1 MAYFS
6 HAYQKI
12 MIGNSLKTTVGSLT
26 DLTAGQLGVVG
37 MNHNTIE
44 ISDLTTAS
52 YATHPMVYLAQGSFH
67 TVDEVGMHSGYLRP
81 VKSKGINPKYVS
93 KVWVSDAKVAQNN
106 IWHVCS
112 DNCNL
117 ECDTTYRL
125 RIDVKGSRVLGA
137 LQRNLYFN
145 VDAYTGCCTDDPIDP
160 ITVLLQWANG
170 INENPLGK
178 PFVQASVVGL
188 NSLGDFVVS
197 VNSGTI
203 TATVS
208 DNEDIVPEV
217 GNVLQVDDD
226 YYVIATV
233 EEIISDDDEVTGW
246 TITVKEYD
254 WLTGETGSSTATLD
268 DMTDETLAMYLVPD
282 SDDDVTGWVITV
294 KEYDWL
300 TGETGSSTATLDDMT
315 DETLAMYLVPDMDN
329 YEPLTDTTAI
339 SNSHSCLVIE
349 SAYVD
354 TKFGNCSYSK
364 NDRVDIEPV
373 IIKVSILDET
383 GDPCVVNCFKP
394 TEIQEAHQGAGYGET
409 LLQEYIL
416 SKSYE
421 QEFWED
427 DPRYRETKD
436 QTFNTDVD
444 RTAKY
449 KVLNILHSVPRKSNP
464 SGTFDNDQY
473 LIRILFKSTFDNS
486 ALITWLN
493 AYLTSANS
501 GIQVETT
508 GY

>member
-12 MIGNSLKTTVGSLT
+12 MIGNSLKTTVGSLS

-37 MNHNTIE
+37 MDHQTIK
-44 ISDLTTAS
+44 ITDLTTAS

-93 KVWVSDAKVAQNN
+93 KVWVSDAKDAQNN

-145 VDAYTGCCTDDPIDP
+145 VDAYTGCCTDDPVDP

-188 NSLGDFVVS
+188 NSLGDLVVS
-197 VNSGTI
+197 VDSGTI
-203 TATVS
+203 TASVS

-233 EEIISDDDEVTGW
+233 EEQTDDDVVTGW

-254 WLTGETGSSTATLD
+254 WLTGETGSSAATLD
-268 DMTDETLAMYLVPD
+268 DMT
-282 SDDDVTGWVITV
+282 
-294 KEYDWL
+294 
-300 TGETGSSTATLDDMT
+300 GED
-315 DETLAMYLVPDMDN
+315 LAMYLVPDMDN
-329 YEPLTDTTAI
+329 YEPLTSTTAI
-339 SNSHSCLVIE
+339 SNSHSCLIIE

-354 TKFGNCSYSK
+354 TKFGDCSYSK

-501 GIQVETT
+501 GVQVETT

>member
-37 MNHNTIE
+37 MNHQTIK
-44 ISDLTTAS
+44 ITDVTTAS

-93 KVWVSDAKVAQNN
+93 KVWVSDAKDAQNN

-145 VDAYTGCCTDDPIDP
+145 VDAYTGCCTDDPVDP

-188 NSLGDFVVS
+188 ISLGDFVVS
-197 VNSGTI
+197 VDSGTI

-233 EEIISDDDEVTGW
+233 EEQTDDDDVVTGW
-246 TITVKEYD
+246 EITVKEYD
-254 WLTGETGSSTATLD
+254 WLTGETGSSAATLD
-268 DMTDETLAMYLVPD
+268 DMTEED
-282 SDDDVTGWVITV
+282 
-294 KEYDWL
+294 
-300 TGETGSSTATLDDMT
+300 
-315 DETLAMYLVPDMDN
+315 LAMYLVPDMDN

-339 SNSHSCLVIE
+339 KNSHSCLVIE

-354 TKFGNCSYSK
+354 TKFGDCSYSK

-473 LIRILFKSTFDNS
+473 LIRILFKSTFDTS
-486 ALITWLN
+486 DLITWLN

-501 GIQVETT
+501 GVQVETT

>member
-6 HAYQKI
+6 HAYQKV

-37 MNHNTIE
+37 MNHKTIK
-44 ISDLTTAS
+44 ITDVTTAS

-93 KVWVSDAKVAQNN
+93 KVWVSDAKDAQNN

-145 VDAYTGCCTDDPIDP
+145 VDAYTGCCTDDPVDP

-188 NSLGDFVVS
+188 ISLGDFVVS
-197 VNSGTI
+197 VDTGTI

-233 EEIISDDDEVTGW
+233 EEQTDDDDDLTGW
-246 TITVKEYD
+246 EITVKEYD
-254 WLTGETGSSTATLD
+254 WLTGETGSSAATLD
-268 DMTDETLAMYLVPD
+268 DMTEED
-282 SDDDVTGWVITV
+282 
-294 KEYDWL
+294 
-300 TGETGSSTATLDDMT
+300 
-315 DETLAMYLVPDMDN
+315 LAMYLVPDMDN
-329 YEPLTDTTAI
+329 YEPLTDTTTI
-339 SNSHSCLVIE
+339 SKSHSCLVIE

-501 GIQVETT
+501 GVQVETT

>member
-37 MNHNTIE
+37 MNHKTIE
-44 ISDLTTAS
+44 ITDVTTAS

-93 KVWVSDAKVAQNN
+93 KVWVSDAKNAQNN

-145 VDAYTGCCTDDPIDP
+145 VDAYTGCCTDDPVDP

-188 NSLGDFVVS
+188 ISLGDFVVS
-197 VNSGTI
+197 VNTGTI

-208 DNEDIVPEV
+208 NNEDIVPEV

-233 EEIISDDDEVTGW
+233 EEQTDDDDVVTGW

-254 WLTGETGSSTATLD
+254 WLTGETGSSAATLD
-268 DMTDETLAMYLVPD
+268 DMT
-282 SDDDVTGWVITV
+282 
-294 KEYDWL
+294 
-300 TGETGSSTATLDDMT
+300 GEN
-315 DETLAMYLVPDMDN
+315 LAMYLVPDMDN
-329 YEPLTDTTAI
+329 YEPLTSTTAI
-339 SNSHSCLVIE
+339 SKAHSCLVIE

-501 GIQVETT
+501 GVQVETT

>member
-12 MIGNSLKTTVGSLT
+12 MIGNSLKTTVGSLS

-37 MNHNTIE
+37 MDHQTIK
-44 ISDLTTAS
+44 ITDVTTAS

-93 KVWVSDAKVAQNN
+93 KVWVSDAKNAQNN
-106 IWHVCS
+106 VWQVCS

-145 VDAYTGCCTDDPIDP
+145 VDAYTGCCTGDPVDP

-188 NSLGDFVVS
+188 ISLGDFVVS
-197 VNSGTI
+197 VDTGTI

-233 EEIISDDDEVTGW
+233 EEQTDNDDVVTGW
-246 TITVKEYD
+246 EITVKEYD
-254 WLTGETGSSTATLD
+254 WLTGETGSSAATLD
-268 DMTDETLAMYLVPD
+268 DMTEED
-282 SDDDVTGWVITV
+282 
-294 KEYDWL
+294 
-300 TGETGSSTATLDDMT
+300 
-315 DETLAMYLVPDMDN
+315 LAMYLVPDMDN

-339 SNSHSCLVIE
+339 KNSHSCLVIE

-354 TKFGNCSYSK
+354 TKFGDCSYSK

-501 GIQVETT
+501 GVQVETT

>member
-12 MIGNSLKTTVGSLT
+12 MIGNSLKTTVGSLS

-37 MNHNTIE
+37 MDHQTIK
-44 ISDLTTAS
+44 ITDLTTAS

-93 KVWVSDAKVAQNN
+93 KVWVSDAKDAQNN

-145 VDAYTGCCTDDPIDP
+145 VDAYTGCCTDDPVDP

-188 NSLGDFVVS
+188 NSLGDLVVS
-197 VNSGTI
+197 VDSGTI
-203 TATVS
+203 TASVS

-233 EEIISDDDEVTGW
+233 EEQTDDDVVTGW

-254 WLTGETGSSTATLD
+254 WLTGETGSSAATLD
-268 DMTDETLAMYLVPD
+268 DMT
-282 SDDDVTGWVITV
+282 
-294 KEYDWL
+294 
-300 TGETGSSTATLDDMT
+300 GED
-315 DETLAMYLVPDMDN
+315 LAMYLVPDMDN
-329 YEPLTDTTAI
+329 YEPLTDTTVI
-339 SNSHSCLVIE
+339 SKSHSCLVIE

-354 TKFGNCSYSK
+354 TKFGDCSYSK

>member
-37 MNHNTIE
+37 MNHQTIE
-44 ISDLTTAS
+44 ITDVTTAS

-93 KVWVSDAKVAQNN
+93 KVWVSDAKDAQNN
-106 IWHVCS
+106 VWHVCS

-145 VDAYTGCCTDDPIDP
+145 VDAYTGCCTDDPVDP

-188 NSLGDFVVS
+188 ISLGDFVVS
-197 VNSGTI
+197 VDSGTI

-233 EEIISDDDEVTGW
+233 EEQTDDDVVTGW

-254 WLTGETGSSTATLD
+254 WLTGETGSSAATLD
-268 DMTDETLAMYLVPD
+268 DMTE
-282 SDDDVTGWVITV
+282 
-294 KEYDWL
+294 E
-300 TGETGSSTATLDDMT
+300 E
-315 DETLAMYLVPDMDN
+315 LAMYLVPDMDN
-329 YEPLTDTTAI
+329 YEPLTDTTTI
-339 SNSHSCLVIE
+339 SKSHSCLVIE

-354 TKFGNCSYSK
+354 TKFGDCSYSK

-473 LIRILFKSTFDNS
+473 LIRILFKSTFDAS
-486 ALITWLN
+486 DLITWLN

-501 GIQVETT
+501 GVQVETT

>member
-37 MNHNTIE
+37 MNHKTIK
-44 ISDLTTAS
+44 ITDVTTAS

-93 KVWVSDAKVAQNN
+93 KVWVSDAKNAQNN

-145 VDAYTGCCTDDPIDP
+145 VDAYTGCCTDDPVDP

-188 NSLGDFVVS
+188 ISLGDFVVS
-197 VNSGTI
+197 VDSGTI

-233 EEIISDDDEVTGW
+233 EEQTDDDDDVTGW
-246 TITVKEYD
+246 EITVKEYD
-254 WLTGETGSSTATLD
+254 WLTGETGSSAATLD
-268 DMTDETLAMYLVPD
+268 DMTEED
-282 SDDDVTGWVITV
+282 
-294 KEYDWL
+294 
-300 TGETGSSTATLDDMT
+300 
-315 DETLAMYLVPDMDN
+315 LAMYLVPDMDN

-339 SNSHSCLVIE
+339 KNSHSCLVIE

-354 TKFGNCSYSK
+354 TKFGDCSYSK

-473 LIRILFKSTFDNS
+473 LIRILFKSTFDTS
-486 ALITWLN
+486 DLITWLN

-501 GIQVETT
+501 GVQVETT

>member
-12 MIGNSLKTTVGSLT
+12 MIGNSLKKTVGSLT

-37 MNHNTIE
+37 MDHQTIK
-44 ISDLTTAS
+44 ITDVITAS

-93 KVWVSDAKVAQNN
+93 KVWVSDAKDAQNN
-106 IWHVCS
+106 VWHVCS

-145 VDAYTGCCTDDPIDP
+145 VDAYTGCCTDDPVDP

-197 VNSGTI
+197 VSSGTI

-208 DNEDIVPEV
+208 DNADIVPEV

-233 EEIISDDDEVTGW
+233 EEQTDSNNDVTGW
-246 TITVKEYD
+246 EITVKEYN
-254 WLTGETGSSTATLD
+254 WLTGETGSSA
-268 DMTDETLAMYLVPD
+268 
-282 SDDDVTGWVITV
+282 
-294 KEYDWL
+294 
-300 TGETGSSTATLDDMT
+300 ATLDDMT

-339 SNSHSCLVIE
+339 SNSHSCLIIE

-473 LIRILFKSTFDNS
+473 LIRILFKSTFDAS
-486 ALITWLN
+486 DLITWLN

-501 GIQVETT
+501 GVQVETT

>member
-12 MIGNSLKTTVGSLT
+12 MIGNSLKTTVGSLS

-37 MNHNTIE
+37 MDHQTIK
-44 ISDLTTAS
+44 ISDTTTAS

-93 KVWVSDAKVAQNN
+93 KVWVSDAKDAQNN

-145 VDAYTGCCTDDPIDP
+145 VDAYTGCCTDDPVDP

-197 VNSGTI
+197 VDSGTI

-233 EEIISDDDEVTGW
+233 EEQI
-246 TITVKEYD
+246 
-254 WLTGETGSSTATLD
+254 
-268 DMTDETLAMYLVPD
+268 
-282 SDDDVTGWVITV
+282 SDDDVTGWTITV

-329 YEPLTDTTAI
+329 YEPLTSTTAI

>member
-37 MNHNTIE
+37 MDHNTIK
-44 ISDLTTAS
+44 ISDTTTAS
-52 YATHPMVYLAQGSFH
+52 YTIHPMVYLAQGSFH

-93 KVWVSDAKVAQNN
+93 KVWVSNAKDAQNN

-145 VDAYTGCCTDDPIDP
+145 VDAYTGCCTNDPVDP

-188 NSLGDFVVS
+188 ISLGDFVVS
-197 VNSGTI
+197 VSSGTI

-208 DNEDIVPEV
+208 GNGNIVPED

-233 EEIISDDDEVTGW
+233 VEQTDSNNAVTGW

-254 WLTGETGSSTATLD
+254 WLTGETGSSAATLD
-268 DMTDETLAMYLVPD
+268 DMTNETLAMYLVPN
-282 SDDDVTGWVITV
+282 
-294 KEYDWL
+294 
-300 TGETGSSTATLDDMT
+300 MN
-315 DETLAMYLVPDMDN
+315 N
-329 YEPLTDTTAI
+329 YEPLTSTTAI
-339 SNSHSCLVIE
+339 RNSHFCLIIE

-394 TEIQEAHQGAGYGET
+394 TEIQKAHQGAGYGET

-473 LIRILFKSTFDNS
+473 LIRILFRSTFNNS

>member
-12 MIGNSLKTTVGSLT
+12 MIGNSLKTTVGSLS

-37 MNHNTIE
+37 MDHQTIK
-44 ISDLTTAS
+44 ITDLTTAS

-93 KVWVSDAKVAQNN
+93 KVWVSDAKDAQNN

-145 VDAYTGCCTDDPIDP
+145 VDAYTGCCTDDPVDP

-188 NSLGDFVVS
+188 NSLGDLVVS
-197 VNSGTI
+197 VDSGTI
-203 TATVS
+203 TASVS

-233 EEIISDDDEVTGW
+233 EEQTDDDVVTGW

-254 WLTGETGSSTATLD
+254 WLTGETGSSAATLD
-268 DMTDETLAMYLVPD
+268 DMTEED
-282 SDDDVTGWVITV
+282 
-294 KEYDWL
+294 
-300 TGETGSSTATLDDMT
+300 
-315 DETLAMYLVPDMDN
+315 LAMYLVPDMDN
-329 YEPLTDTTAI
+329 YEPLTSTTAI
-339 SNSHSCLVIE
+339 SNSHSCLIIE

-354 TKFGNCSYSK
+354 TKFGDCSYSK

>member
-37 MNHNTIE
+37 MDHNTIE
-44 ISDLTTAS
+44 ISDLITAS
-52 YATHPMVYLAQGSFH
+52 YATHSMVYLAQGSFH

-93 KVWVSDAKVAQNN
+93 KVWVSDAKDAQNN

-145 VDAYTGCCTDDPIDP
+145 VDAYTGCCTNDPVDP

-188 NSLGDFVVS
+188 NSLGNFVVS

-208 DNEDIVPEV
+208 SNAGIVPGV

-233 EEIISDDDEVTGW
+233 EEQTDSNNDVTGW
-246 TITVKEYD
+246 T
-254 WLTGETGSSTATLD
+254 
-268 DMTDETLAMYLVPD
+268 
-282 SDDDVTGWVITV
+282 ITV

-329 YEPLTDTTAI
+329 YEPLTSTTVI
-339 SNSHSCLVIE
+339 RNSHSCLVIE

-473 LIRILFKSTFDNS
+473 LIRILFKSTFNNS

>member
-12 MIGNSLKTTVGSLT
+12 MIGNSLKTTVGSLS

-37 MNHNTIE
+37 MDHQIIK
-44 ISDLTTAS
+44 ISDVTTAS

-93 KVWVSDAKVAQNN
+93 KVWVSDAKDAQNN

-112 DNCNL
+112 DNCHL

-145 VDAYTGCCTDDPIDP
+145 VDAYTGCCTDPDNPLVVDPNV
-160 ITVLLQWANG
+160 VLLQWANG

-226 YYVIATV
+226 YYIIATV
-233 EEIISDDDEVTGW
+233 VEQTNNDDEVTGW
-246 TITVKEYD
+246 EITVKEYD

-268 DMTDETLAMYLVPD
+268 DMT
-282 SDDDVTGWVITV
+282 
-294 KEYDWL
+294 
-300 TGETGSSTATLDDMT
+300 GED
-315 DETLAMYLVPDMDN
+315 LAMYLVPDMDN
-329 YEPLTDTTAI
+329 YEPLTSTTAI
-339 SNSHSCLVIE
+339 SNSHSCLIIE

-473 LIRILFKSTFDNS
+473 LIRILFKSTFNIS
-486 ALITWLN
+486 ALIIWLD

-501 GIQVETT
+501 GVQVETT

>member
-37 MNHNTIE
+37 MDHNTIK

-93 KVWVSDAKVAQNN
+93 KVWVSNAKAAQNN
-106 IWHVCS
+106 VWQVCS

-145 VDAYTGCCTDDPIDP
+145 VDAYTGCCTDDPVDP

-188 NSLGDFVVS
+188 ISLGDFVVS
-197 VNSGTI
+197 VDSGTI

-233 EEIISDDDEVTGW
+233 EEQTDDDDVVTGW
-246 TITVKEYD
+246 EITVKEYD
-254 WLTGETGSSTATLD
+254 WLTGETGSSAATLD
-268 DMTDETLAMYLVPD
+268 DMTEED
-282 SDDDVTGWVITV
+282 
-294 KEYDWL
+294 
-300 TGETGSSTATLDDMT
+300 
-315 DETLAMYLVPDMDN
+315 LAMYLVPDMDN
-329 YEPLTDTTAI
+329 YEALTDTTTI

>member
-37 MNHNTIE
+37 MDHKTIK
-44 ISDLTTAS
+44 ITDVTTAS

-93 KVWVSDAKVAQNN
+93 KVWVSDAKDAQNN

-117 ECDTTYRL
+117 ECETTYRL

-145 VDAYTGCCTDDPIDP
+145 VDAYTGCCDDPDNPSAVDP

-197 VNSGTI
+197 VDSGTI

-208 DNEDIVPEV
+208 DNADIVPEV

-233 EEIISDDDEVTGW
+233 EEQISDDDVTGW
-246 TITVKEYD
+246 EITVKEYD
-254 WLTGETGSSTATLD
+254 WLTGETGSLAAALD
-268 DMTDETLAMYLVPD
+268 DMTEED
-282 SDDDVTGWVITV
+282 
-294 KEYDWL
+294 
-300 TGETGSSTATLDDMT
+300 
-315 DETLAMYLVPDMDN
+315 LAMYLVPDMDN
-329 YEPLTDTTAI
+329 YEPLTDTTTI
-339 SNSHSCLVIE
+339 SKSHSCLVIE

-473 LIRILFKSTFDNS
+473 LIRILFKSIFDNS
-486 ALITWLN
+486 ALITWLD

>member
-12 MIGNSLKTTVGSLT
+12 MIGNSLKTTVGSLS

-37 MNHNTIE
+37 MDHQIIK
-44 ISDLTTAS
+44 ISDVTTAS

-93 KVWVSDAKVAQNN
+93 KVWVSDAKDAQNN

-112 DNCNL
+112 DNCHL

-145 VDAYTGCCTDDPIDP
+145 VDAYTGCCTDPDNPLVVDPNV
-160 ITVLLQWANG
+160 VLLQWANG

-226 YYVIATV
+226 YYIIATV
-233 EEIISDDDEVTGW
+233 VEQTNNDDEVTGW
-246 TITVKEYD
+246 EITVKEYD

-268 DMTDETLAMYLVPD
+268 DMTNED
-282 SDDDVTGWVITV
+282 
-294 KEYDWL
+294 
-300 TGETGSSTATLDDMT
+300 
-315 DETLAMYLVPDMDN
+315 LAMYLVPDMDN
-329 YEPLTDTTAI
+329 YEPLTSTTAI
-339 SNSHSCLVIE
+339 SNSHSCLIIE

-473 LIRILFKSTFDNS
+473 LIRILFKSTFNIS
-486 ALITWLN
+486 ALIIWLD

-501 GIQVETT
+501 GVQVETT

>member
-12 MIGNSLKTTVGSLT
+12 MIGNSLKTTVGSLS

-37 MNHNTIE
+37 MNHQTIK
-44 ISDLTTAS
+44 ITDVTTAS

-93 KVWVSDAKVAQNN
+93 KVWVSDAKDAQNN

-117 ECDTTYRL
+117 ECETTYRL

-145 VDAYTGCCTDDPIDP
+145 VDAYTGCCTDDPVDP

-197 VNSGTI
+197 VDSGTI

-233 EEIISDDDEVTGW
+233 EEQTNDDDEVISW
-246 TITVKEYD
+246 EITVKEYD
-254 WLTGETGSSTATLD
+254 WLTGETGSSAATLD
-268 DMTDETLAMYLVPD
+268 DMTEEA
-282 SDDDVTGWVITV
+282 
-294 KEYDWL
+294 
-300 TGETGSSTATLDDMT
+300 
-315 DETLAMYLVPDMDN
+315 LAMYLVPDMDN
-329 YEPLTDTTAI
+329 YEPLTDITTI

-354 TKFGNCSYSK
+354 TKFGDCSYSK

-473 LIRILFKSTFDNS
+473 LIRILFKSTFDTS
-486 ALITWLN
+486 DLITWLN

-501 GIQVETT
+501 GVQVETT

>member
-12 MIGNSLKTTVGSLT
+12 MIGNSLKTTVGSLS

-37 MNHNTIE
+37 MDHQTIK
-44 ISDLTTAS
+44 ITDVTTAS

-93 KVWVSDAKVAQNN
+93 KVWVSDAKNAQNN

-145 VDAYTGCCTDDPIDP
+145 VDAYTGCCTDDPVDP

-197 VNSGTI
+197 VDSGTI

-233 EEIISDDDEVTGW
+233 EEQTNDDDEVTGW
-246 TITVKEYD
+246 EITVKEYD
-254 WLTGETGSSTATLD
+254 WLTGETGSSAATLD
-268 DMTDETLAMYLVPD
+268 DMTEED
-282 SDDDVTGWVITV
+282 
-294 KEYDWL
+294 
-300 TGETGSSTATLDDMT
+300 
-315 DETLAMYLVPDMDN
+315 LAMYLVPDMDN

-339 SNSHSCLVIE
+339 KNSHSCLVIE

-354 TKFGNCSYSK
+354 TKFGDCSYSK

-473 LIRILFKSTFDNS
+473 LIRILFKSTFDAS
-486 ALITWLN
+486 DLITWLN

-501 GIQVETT
+501 GVQVETT

>member
-12 MIGNSLKTTVGSLT
+12 MIGNSLKTTVGSLS

-37 MNHNTIE
+37 MNHQTIK
-44 ISDLTTAS
+44 ITDVTTAS

-93 KVWVSDAKVAQNN
+93 KVWVSDAKDAQNN

-117 ECDTTYRL
+117 ECETTYRL

-145 VDAYTGCCTDDPIDP
+145 VDAYTGCCDDPDNPSAVDP
-160 ITVLLQWANG
+160 NVVLLQWANG

-197 VNSGTI
+197 VDSGTI

-233 EEIISDDDEVTGW
+233 EEQTNDDDEVISW
-246 TITVKEYD
+246 EITVKEYD
-254 WLTGETGSSTATLD
+254 WLTGETGSSAATLD
-268 DMTDETLAMYLVPD
+268 DMTEEA
-282 SDDDVTGWVITV
+282 
-294 KEYDWL
+294 
-300 TGETGSSTATLDDMT
+300 
-315 DETLAMYLVPDMDN
+315 LAMYLVPDMDN
-329 YEPLTDTTAI
+329 YEPLTDITTI

-354 TKFGNCSYSK
+354 TKFGDCSYSK

-473 LIRILFKSTFDNS
+473 LIRILFKSTFDTS
-486 ALITWLN
+486 DLITWLN

-501 GIQVETT
+501 GVQVETT

>member
-37 MNHNTIE
+37 MDHNTIK

-93 KVWVSDAKVAQNN
+93 KVWVSDAKDAQNN

-145 VDAYTGCCTDDPIDP
+145 VDAYTGCCTDDPVDP

-197 VNSGTI
+197 VDSGTI

-233 EEIISDDDEVTGW
+233 EEQISDDDVTGW

-268 DMTDETLAMYLVPD
+268 DMTDETL
-282 SDDDVTGWVITV
+282 T
-294 KEYDWL
+294 
-300 TGETGSSTATLDDMT
+300 
-315 DETLAMYLVPDMDN
+315 MYLVPDMDN
-329 YEPLTDTTAI
+329 YEALTDTTTI

-436 QTFNTDVD
+436 QTFITDVD

>member
-12 MIGNSLKTTVGSLT
+12 MIGNSLKTTVGSLS

-37 MNHNTIE
+37 MDHQTIK
-44 ISDLTTAS
+44 ITDVTTAS

-93 KVWVSDAKVAQNN
+93 KVWVSDAKDAQNN
-106 IWHVCS
+106 VWQVCS

-145 VDAYTGCCTDDPIDP
+145 VDAYTGCCTDDPVDP

-197 VNSGTI
+197 VDSGTI
-203 TATVS
+203 TASVS

-233 EEIISDDDEVTGW
+233 EEQTNDDDEVTGW
-246 TITVKEYD
+246 EITVKEYD
-254 WLTGETGSSTATLD
+254 WLTGETGSSAATLD
-268 DMTDETLAMYLVPD
+268 DMTEED
-282 SDDDVTGWVITV
+282 
-294 KEYDWL
+294 
-300 TGETGSSTATLDDMT
+300 
-315 DETLAMYLVPDMDN
+315 LAMYLVPDMDN
-329 YEPLTDTTAI
+329 YEPLTSTTAI

-354 TKFGNCSYSK
+354 TKFGDCSYSK

-501 GIQVETT
+501 GVQVETT

>member
-12 MIGNSLKTTVGSLT
+12 MIGNSLKTTVGSLS

-37 MNHNTIE
+37 MDHQTIK
-44 ISDLTTAS
+44 ITDVTTAS

-93 KVWVSDAKVAQNN
+93 KVWVSDAKDAQNN
-106 IWHVCS
+106 VWHVCS

-145 VDAYTGCCTDDPIDP
+145 VDAYTGCCTDDPVDP

-197 VNSGTI
+197 VDSGTI
-203 TATVS
+203 TASVS

-233 EEIISDDDEVTGW
+233 EEQTNDDDEVTGW
-246 TITVKEYD
+246 EITVKEYD
-254 WLTGETGSSTATLD
+254 WLTGETGSSAATLD
-268 DMTDETLAMYLVPD
+268 DMTEEA
-282 SDDDVTGWVITV
+282 
-294 KEYDWL
+294 
-300 TGETGSSTATLDDMT
+300 
-315 DETLAMYLVPDMDN
+315 LAMYLVPDMDN
-329 YEPLTDTTAI
+329 YEPLTSTTAI

-354 TKFGNCSYSK
+354 TKFGDCSYSK

>member
-6 HAYQKI
+6 HAYQKV
-12 MIGNSLKTTVGSLT
+12 MIGNSLKTTVGSLK

-37 MNHNTIE
+37 MNHNVIK
-44 ISDLTTAS
+44 ISDTTTAS

-93 KVWVSDAKVAQNN
+93 KVWVSSAKEAQNN
-106 IWHVCS
+106 IWQVCS

-145 VDAYTGCCTDDPIDP
+145 VDAYTGCCTDDPVDP
-160 ITVLLQWANG
+160 ITVLLQWANK

-188 NSLGDFVVS
+188 NSLGNFKVS
-197 VNSGTI
+197 VSSGTI
-203 TATVS
+203 TATIA
-208 DNEDIVPEV
+208 NNANIVPEV

-226 YYVIATV
+226 YYVIATIENLTSGTDV
-233 EEIISDDDEVTGW
+233 IGW

-254 WLTGETGSSTATLD
+254 WVTGETGSSAATLD
-268 DMTDETLAMYLVPD
+268 DMTDE
-282 SDDDVTGWVITV
+282 S
-294 KEYDWL
+294 
-300 TGETGSSTATLDDMT
+300 
-315 DETLAMYLVPDMDN
+315 LAMYLVPDMDN
-329 YEPLTDTTAI
+329 YEALTNTTAL
-339 SNSHSCLVIE
+339 SNSHSCLIIE

-394 TEIQEAHQGAGYGET
+394 TEVQEAHQGAGYGET

-427 DPRYRETKD
+427 DPRYRETKN

-473 LIRILFKSTFDNS
+473 LIRILFKSTFDYS

>member
-37 MNHNTIE
+37 MDHKTIK
-44 ISDLTTAS
+44 ITDLITAS

-93 KVWVSDAKVAQNN
+93 KVWVSDAKDAQNN
-106 IWHVCS
+106 VWHVCS

-145 VDAYTGCCTDDPIDP
+145 VDAYTGCCTDTDDPVDP

-188 NSLGDFVVS
+188 ISLGDFVVS

-208 DNEDIVPEV
+208 NNGNIVPEV

-233 EEIISDDDEVTGW
+233 EEQLDNNNDVTGW
-246 TITVKEYD
+246 T
-254 WLTGETGSSTATLD
+254 
-268 DMTDETLAMYLVPD
+268 
-282 SDDDVTGWVITV
+282 ITV

-329 YEPLTDTTAI
+329 YEPLTSTTAI
-339 SNSHSCLVIE
+339 RNSHSCLVIE

>member
-37 MNHNTIE
+37 MDHQTIK
-44 ISDLTTAS
+44 ITDVTTAS

-93 KVWVSDAKVAQNN
+93 KVWVSDAKNAQNN

-145 VDAYTGCCTDDPIDP
+145 VDAYTGCCTDNPVDP

-188 NSLGDFVVS
+188 ISLGDFVVS
-197 VNSGTI
+197 VDTGTI

-233 EEIISDDDEVTGW
+233 EEISEDDVVTGW

-254 WLTGETGSSTATLD
+254 WLTGETGSSAATLD
-268 DMTDETLAMYLVPD
+268 DMTEED
-282 SDDDVTGWVITV
+282 
-294 KEYDWL
+294 
-300 TGETGSSTATLDDMT
+300 
-315 DETLAMYLVPDMDN
+315 LAMYLVPDMDN
-329 YEPLTDTTAI
+329 YEPLTDATTI
-339 SNSHSCLVIE
+339 SKSHSCLVIE

-354 TKFGNCSYSK
+354 TKFGDCSYSK

-473 LIRILFKSTFDNS
+473 LIRILFKSTFDIS
-486 ALITWLN
+486 DLITWLN

-501 GIQVETT
+501 GVQVETT

>member
-37 MNHNTIE
+37 MDHKTIK
-44 ISDLTTAS
+44 ITDVTTAS

-93 KVWVSDAKVAQNN
+93 KVWVSDAKNAQNN

-145 VDAYTGCCTDDPIDP
+145 VDAYTGCCTDDPVDP

-188 NSLGDFVVS
+188 ISLGDFVVS
-197 VNSGTI
+197 VDSGTI

-233 EEIISDDDEVTGW
+233 EEQTDDDDVVTGW
-246 TITVKEYD
+246 EITVKEYD
-254 WLTGETGSSTATLD
+254 WLTGETGSSAATLD
-268 DMTDETLAMYLVPD
+268 DMTEED
-282 SDDDVTGWVITV
+282 
-294 KEYDWL
+294 
-300 TGETGSSTATLDDMT
+300 
-315 DETLAMYLVPDMDN
+315 LAMYLVPDMDN

-339 SNSHSCLVIE
+339 NNSHSCLVIE

-354 TKFGNCSYSK
+354 TKFGDCSYSK

-473 LIRILFKSTFDNS
+473 LIRILFKSTFDTS
-486 ALITWLN
+486 DLITWLN

-501 GIQVETT
+501 GVQVETT

>member
-12 MIGNSLKTTVGSLT
+12 MIGNSLKTTVGSLS

-37 MNHNTIE
+37 MDHQTIK
-44 ISDLTTAS
+44 ITDVTTAS

-93 KVWVSDAKVAQNN
+93 KVWVSDAKNAQNN
-106 IWHVCS
+106 VWHVCS
-112 DNCNL
+112 DNCHL

-145 VDAYTGCCTDDPIDP
+145 VDAYTGCCTDDPVDP

-197 VNSGTI
+197 VDSGTI
-203 TATVS
+203 TASVS

-233 EEIISDDDEVTGW
+233 EEQTNDDDEVTGW
-246 TITVKEYD
+246 EITVKEYD
-254 WLTGETGSSTATLD
+254 WLTGETGSSAATLD
-268 DMTDETLAMYLVPD
+268 DMTEED
-282 SDDDVTGWVITV
+282 
-294 KEYDWL
+294 
-300 TGETGSSTATLDDMT
+300 
-315 DETLAMYLVPDMDN
+315 LAMYLVPDMDN
-329 YEPLTDTTAI
+329 YEPLTSTTAI
-339 SNSHSCLVIE
+339 SNSHSCLIIE

-354 TKFGNCSYSK
+354 TKFGDCSYSK

-501 GIQVETT
+501 GVQVETT

>member
-12 MIGNSLKTTVGSLT
+12 MIGNSLKTTVGSLS

-37 MNHNTIE
+37 MDHQTIK
-44 ISDLTTAS
+44 ITDVTTAS

-93 KVWVSDAKVAQNN
+93 KVWVSDAKNAQNN
-106 IWHVCS
+106 VWHVCS
-112 DNCNL
+112 DNCHL

-145 VDAYTGCCTDDPIDP
+145 VDAYTGCCTDDPVDP

-197 VNSGTI
+197 VDSGTI
-203 TATVS
+203 TASVS

-233 EEIISDDDEVTGW
+233 EEQTNDDDEVTGW
-246 TITVKEYD
+246 EITVKEYD
-254 WLTGETGSSTATLD
+254 WLTGETGSSAATLD
-268 DMTDETLAMYLVPD
+268 DMTEED
-282 SDDDVTGWVITV
+282 
-294 KEYDWL
+294 
-300 TGETGSSTATLDDMT
+300 
-315 DETLAMYLVPDMDN
+315 LAMYLVPDMDN
-329 YEPLTDTTAI
+329 YEPLTSTTAI
-339 SNSHSCLVIE
+339 SNSHSCLIIE

-354 TKFGNCSYSK
+354 TKFGDCSYSK

-473 LIRILFKSTFDNS
+473 LIRILFKSTFDTS
-486 ALITWLN
+486 DLITWLN

-501 GIQVETT
+501 GVQVETT

>member
-37 MNHNTIE
+37 MNHQTIK
-44 ISDLTTAS
+44 ITDLTTAS

-93 KVWVSDAKVAQNN
+93 KVWVSDAKDAQNN
-106 IWHVCS
+106 VWHVCS

-145 VDAYTGCCTDDPIDP
+145 VDAYTGCCTDDPVDP

-188 NSLGDFVVS
+188 ISLGDFVVS
-197 VNSGTI
+197 VDTGTI

-233 EEIISDDDEVTGW
+233 EEQTDNDDDVTGW
-246 TITVKEYD
+246 EITVKEYD
-254 WLTGETGSSTATLD
+254 WLTGETGSSAATLD
-268 DMTDETLAMYLVPD
+268 DMTEEA
-282 SDDDVTGWVITV
+282 
-294 KEYDWL
+294 
-300 TGETGSSTATLDDMT
+300 
-315 DETLAMYLVPDMDN
+315 LAMYLVPDMDN
-329 YEPLTDTTAI
+329 YEPLTNTTTI

-473 LIRILFKSTFDNS
+473 LIRILFKSTFDAS
-486 ALITWLN
+486 DLITWLN

-501 GIQVETT
+501 GVQVETT

>member
-37 MNHNTIE
+37 MNHQTIK
-44 ISDLTTAS
+44 ITDVTTAS

-93 KVWVSDAKVAQNN
+93 KVWVSDAKNAQNN
-106 IWHVCS
+106 IWQVCS
-112 DNCNL
+112 DNCSL

-145 VDAYTGCCTDDPIDP
+145 VDAYTGCCTDDPVDP

-188 NSLGDFVVS
+188 ISLGDFVVS
-197 VNSGTI
+197 VDTGTI

-233 EEIISDDDEVTGW
+233 EEQTNDDDEVTGW
-246 TITVKEYD
+246 EITVKEYH
-254 WLTGETGSSTATLD
+254 WLTGEKGSSTATLD
-268 DMTDETLAMYLVPD
+268 DMTEEA
-282 SDDDVTGWVITV
+282 
-294 KEYDWL
+294 
-300 TGETGSSTATLDDMT
+300 
-315 DETLAMYLVPDMDN
+315 LAMYLVPDMDN
-329 YEPLTDTTAI
+329 YEPLTDTTTI
-339 SNSHSCLVIE
+339 SKSHSCLVIE

-473 LIRILFKSTFDNS
+473 LVRILFKSIFDIS
-486 ALITWLN
+486 DLITWLN

-501 GIQVETT
+501 GVQVETT

>member
-12 MIGNSLKTTVGSLT
+12 MIGNSLKTTVGSLS

-37 MNHNTIE
+37 MDHNTIK
-44 ISDLTTAS
+44 ITDVTTAS

-93 KVWVSDAKVAQNN
+93 KVWVSDAKNAQNN

-145 VDAYTGCCTDDPIDP
+145 VDAYTGCCTDDPVDP

-197 VNSGTI
+197 VDSGTI

-233 EEIISDDDEVTGW
+233 EEQTNDDDEVTGW
-246 TITVKEYD
+246 EITVKEYD
-254 WLTGETGSSTATLD
+254 WLTGETGSSAATLD
-268 DMTDETLAMYLVPD
+268 DTTEEA
-282 SDDDVTGWVITV
+282 
-294 KEYDWL
+294 
-300 TGETGSSTATLDDMT
+300 
-315 DETLAMYLVPDMDN
+315 LAMYLVPDMDN
-329 YEPLTDTTAI
+329 YEPLTDTTTI
-339 SNSHSCLVIE
+339 SKSHSCLVIE

-473 LIRILFKSTFDNS
+473 LIRILFKSTFDDS

-501 GIQVETT
+501 GVQVETT

>member
-12 MIGNSLKTTVGSLT
+12 MIGNSLKTTVGSLS

-37 MNHNTIE
+37 MDHQTIK
-44 ISDLTTAS
+44 ITDLTTAS

-93 KVWVSDAKVAQNN
+93 KVWVSDAKNAQNN
-106 IWHVCS
+106 VWQVCS

-145 VDAYTGCCTDDPIDP
+145 VDAYTGCCTDDPVDP

-188 NSLGDFVVS
+188 NSLGDLVVS
-197 VNSGTI
+197 VDSGTI
-203 TATVS
+203 TASVS

-233 EEIISDDDEVTGW
+233 EEQTDDDVVTGW

-254 WLTGETGSSTATLD
+254 WLTGETGSSAATLD
-268 DMTDETLAMYLVPD
+268 DMT
-282 SDDDVTGWVITV
+282 
-294 KEYDWL
+294 
-300 TGETGSSTATLDDMT
+300 GED
-315 DETLAMYLVPDMDN
+315 LAMYLVPDMDN
-329 YEPLTDTTAI
+329 YEPLTSTTAI
-339 SNSHSCLVIE
+339 SNSHSCLIIE

-354 TKFGNCSYSK
+354 TKFGDCSYSK

-501 GIQVETT
+501 GVQVETT

>member
-1 MAYFS
+1 M
-6 HAYQKI
+6 
-12 MIGNSLKTTVGSLT
+12 
-26 DLTAGQLGVVG
+26 
-37 MNHNTIE
+37 
-44 ISDLTTAS
+44 
-52 YATHPMVYLAQGSFH
+52 
-67 TVDEVGMHSGYLRP
+67 
-81 VKSKGINPKYVS
+81 
-93 KVWVSDAKVAQNN
+93 
-106 IWHVCS
+106 
-112 DNCNL
+112 
-117 ECDTTYRL
+117 
-125 RIDVKGSRVLGA
+125 
-137 LQRNLYFN
+137 
-145 VDAYTGCCTDDPIDP
+145 
-160 ITVLLQWANG
+160 
-170 INENPLGK
+170 
-178 PFVQASVVGL
+178 
-188 NSLGDFVVS
+188 
-197 VNSGTI
+197 
-203 TATVS
+203 
-208 DNEDIVPEV
+208 
-217 GNVLQVDDD
+217 QVDDD

-233 EEIISDDDEVTGW
+233 EEQTDNDDDVTGW
-246 TITVKEYD
+246 EITVKEYD
-254 WLTGETGSSTATLD
+254 WLTGETGSSAATLD
-268 DMTDETLAMYLVPD
+268 DMTEED
-282 SDDDVTGWVITV
+282 
-294 KEYDWL
+294 
-300 TGETGSSTATLDDMT
+300 
-315 DETLAMYLVPDMDN
+315 LAMYLVPDMDN
-329 YEPLTDTTAI
+329 YEPLTDTTTI
-339 SNSHSCLVIE
+339 KNSHSCLVIE

-493 AYLTSANS
+493 AYLTL
-501 GIQVETT
+501 Q
-508 GY
+508 

>member
-12 MIGNSLKTTVGSLT
+12 MIGNSLKTTVGSLS

-37 MNHNTIE
+37 MDHQTIK
-44 ISDLTTAS
+44 ITDVTTAS

-93 KVWVSDAKVAQNN
+93 KVWVSDAKDAQNN
-106 IWHVCS
+106 VWHVCS

-145 VDAYTGCCTDDPIDP
+145 VDAYTGCCTDDPVDP

-188 NSLGDFVVS
+188 ISLGDFVVS
-197 VNSGTI
+197 VDSGTI
-203 TATVS
+203 TASVS

-233 EEIISDDDEVTGW
+233 EEQTDDDVVTGW

-268 DMTDETLAMYLVPD
+268 DMTEED
-282 SDDDVTGWVITV
+282 
-294 KEYDWL
+294 
-300 TGETGSSTATLDDMT
+300 
-315 DETLAMYLVPDMDN
+315 LAMYLVPDMDN
-329 YEPLTDTTAI
+329 YEPLTSTTAI
-339 SNSHSCLVIE
+339 SNSHSCLIIE

-354 TKFGNCSYSK
+354 TKFGDCSYSK

-473 LIRILFKSTFDNS
+473 LIRILFKSTFDAS
-486 ALITWLN
+486 DLITWLN

-501 GIQVETT
+501 GVQVETT

>member
-12 MIGNSLKTTVGSLT
+12 MIGNSLKTTVGSLS

-37 MNHNTIE
+37 MDHQTIK
-44 ISDLTTAS
+44 ITDVTTAS

-93 KVWVSDAKVAQNN
+93 KVWVSDAKDAQNN

-145 VDAYTGCCTDDPIDP
+145 VDAYTGCCTDDPVDP

-188 NSLGDFVVS
+188 NSLGYFVVS
-197 VNSGTI
+197 VDSGTI

-208 DNEDIVPEV
+208 SNEGIVPEE

-233 EEIISDDDEVTGW
+233 EEQTDDDDDLTGW
-246 TITVKEYD
+246 EITVKEYD
-254 WLTGETGSSTATLD
+254 WLTGETGSSAATLD
-268 DMTDETLAMYLVPD
+268 DMTEED
-282 SDDDVTGWVITV
+282 
-294 KEYDWL
+294 
-300 TGETGSSTATLDDMT
+300 
-315 DETLAMYLVPDMDN
+315 LAMYLVPDMDN
-329 YEPLTDTTAI
+329 YEPLTDATTI

-501 GIQVETT
+501 GVQVETT

>member
-37 MNHNTIE
+37 MNHKTIK
-44 ISDLTTAS
+44 IIDVTTAS

-93 KVWVSDAKVAQNN
+93 KVWVSDAKDAQNN

-145 VDAYTGCCTDDPIDP
+145 VDAYTGCCTNDPVDP

-188 NSLGDFVVS
+188 ISLGNFVVS
-197 VNSGTI
+197 VSSGTI

-208 DNEDIVPEV
+208 GNGDIVPEV

-233 EEIISDDDEVTGW
+233 EEQTDNDDVVTGW
-246 TITVKEYD
+246 EITVKEYD
-254 WLTGETGSSTATLD
+254 WLTGETGSSAATLD
-268 DMTDETLAMYLVPD
+268 DMT
-282 SDDDVTGWVITV
+282 
-294 KEYDWL
+294 
-300 TGETGSSTATLDDMT
+300 GES
-315 DETLAMYLVPDMDN
+315 LAMYLVPDMDN
-329 YEPLTDTTAI
+329 YEPLTNTTTI
-339 SNSHSCLVIE
+339 SKSHSCLVIE

-383 GDPCVVNCFKP
+383 GNPCVVNCFKP

-501 GIQVETT
+501 GVQVETT

>member
-37 MNHNTIE
+37 MDHKTIK
-44 ISDLTTAS
+44 ISDTTTAS

-93 KVWVSDAKVAQNN
+93 KVWVSDAKDAQNN

-117 ECDTTYRL
+117 ECETTYRL

-145 VDAYTGCCTDDPIDP
+145 VDAYTGCCDDPDNPSAVDP
-160 ITVLLQWANG
+160 NVVLLQWANG

-197 VNSGTI
+197 VDSGTI

-208 DNEDIVPEV
+208 DNADIVPEV

-233 EEIISDDDEVTGW
+233 DEQISDDDVTGW
-246 TITVKEYD
+246 EITVKEYD
-254 WLTGETGSSTATLD
+254 WLTGETGSLAAALD
-268 DMTDETLAMYLVPD
+268 DMTE
-282 SDDDVTGWVITV
+282 
-294 KEYDWL
+294 EN
-300 TGETGSSTATLDDMT
+300 
-315 DETLAMYLVPDMDN
+315 LAMYLVPDMDN
-329 YEPLTDTTAI
+329 YEPLTDTTTI
-339 SNSHSCLVIE
+339 SKSHSCLVIE

>member
-12 MIGNSLKTTVGSLT
+12 MIGNSLKTTVGSLS

-37 MNHNTIE
+37 MDHQTIK
-44 ISDLTTAS
+44 IIDVTTAN

-93 KVWVSDAKVAQNN
+93 KVWVSNAKDAQNN

-112 DNCNL
+112 DNCHL

-145 VDAYTGCCTDDPIDP
+145 VDAYTGCCTDTDDPVDP

-188 NSLGDFVVS
+188 HSLGALVVS
-197 VNSGTI
+197 VSSGTI

-226 YYVIATV
+226 YYIIATV
-233 EEIISDDDEVTGW
+233 VEQTNNDDEVTGW
-246 TITVKEYD
+246 EITVKEYD

-268 DMTDETLAMYLVPD
+268 DMTEED
-282 SDDDVTGWVITV
+282 
-294 KEYDWL
+294 
-300 TGETGSSTATLDDMT
+300 
-315 DETLAMYLVPDMDN
+315 LAMYLVPDMDN
-329 YEPLTDTTAI
+329 YEPLTSTTAI
-339 SNSHSCLVIE
+339 SNSHSCLIIE

-486 ALITWLN
+486 ALITWLGI
-493 AYLTSANS
+493 YLTSANS
-501 GIQVETT
+501 GVQVEIT

>member
-37 MNHNTIE
+37 MDHQTIK
-44 ISDLTTAS
+44 ITDVTTAS

-93 KVWVSDAKVAQNN
+93 KVWVSDAKDAQNN

-145 VDAYTGCCTDDPIDP
+145 VDAYTGCCTDDPVDP

-197 VNSGTI
+197 VDSGTI

-233 EEIISDDDEVTGW
+233 EEQTDDDDVVTGW
-246 TITVKEYD
+246 EITVKEYD
-254 WLTGETGSSTATLD
+254 WLTGETGSSAATLD
-268 DMTDETLAMYLVPD
+268 DMTE
-282 SDDDVTGWVITV
+282 
-294 KEYDWL
+294 E
-300 TGETGSSTATLDDMT
+300 E
-315 DETLAMYLVPDMDN
+315 LAMYLVPDMDN
-329 YEPLTDTTAI
+329 YEPLTDATTI

-354 TKFGNCSYSK
+354 TKFGDCSYSK

-383 GDPCVVNCFKP
+383 GDPCVINCFKP

-486 ALITWLN
+486 ALITWLD

-501 GIQVETT
+501 GVQVETT